1 MPQFTLPD
9 GTRLAYGDA
18 GTGLAVLCLPGLTR
32 TMADFD
38 YLAPHL
44 PPLRLIRMD
53 YRGRGGSD
61 WTGAAS
67 YSVPQEAKDALALL
81 DHLGVARAAILG
93 ASRGGMNGGYG
104 FAYCSALITSMPTN
118 RSFPSTHASCPGGIV
133 YESPATMFFCVPSF
147 IRTVRHPETAYPTC
161 EAWQDSVLTT
171 GFMHSDQR
179 QPGSRFKRLRVN
191 PSKRT
196 TSTRVLFGVRTSSG
210 DWCDFTSNFAAATG
224 VVMTLLLVCA

>member
-1 MPQFTLPD
+1 MVDLSTAEYHV
-9 GTRLAYGDA
+9 TRRSITAEYRH
-18 GTGLAVLCLPGLTR
+18 CQS
-32 TMADFD
+32 
-38 YLAPHL
+38 
-44 PPLRLIRMD
+44 PPSCRVVFGEQR
-53 YRGRGGSD
+53 
-61 WTGAAS
+61 
-67 YSVPQEAKDALALL
+67 
-81 DHLGVARAAILG
+81 
-93 ASRGGMNGGYG
+93 GYG

-118 RSFPSTHASCPGGIV
+118 RSFPSTHASCPGGTV

-147 IRTVRHPETAYPTC
+147 IRIVRHPETAYPTC

-210 DWCDFTSNFAAATG
+210 DWCDFTSNPAYPVDCQSCYRMMPLATIEH
-224 VVMTLLLVCA
+224 LVSRC